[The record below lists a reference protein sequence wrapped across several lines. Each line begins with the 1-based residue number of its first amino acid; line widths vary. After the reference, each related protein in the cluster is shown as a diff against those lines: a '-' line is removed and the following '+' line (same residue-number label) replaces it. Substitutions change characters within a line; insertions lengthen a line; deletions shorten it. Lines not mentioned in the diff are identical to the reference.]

1 MSNFL
6 DPEILIPLIAM
17 AVLLVGSGLC
27 AASEAALFFL
37 SQEELQAFQRSPKAS
52 EQRVVAI
59 LKDPDLLLTALLFW
73 NLIINLSIFALG
85 VFISERLIEK
95 DQRTAAGIVS
105 LVTLVA
111 VICIGD
117 VFPKTTAVLFR
128 TRFACFVSLP
138 VSLAVRSFVPFSP
151 AFKAMTRS
159 LRRMF
164 WPEVEKEKYLSPE
177 DLEQAIDNTESDSVV
192 VHQERQVLHNILDIS
207 EIAVEEIMR
216 PRGSYQTHVPP
227 IRAAQLHLRDEHCDY
242 LVVASANSEDIEGVI
257 TLATVFSLPTEHI
270 ESVAEPVIHV
280 PWCAKVA
287 NVLQKME
294 DDDCSLASVLNEFG
308 ETIGIVTYDDIIDTI
323 LASDPSRSRR
333 LMHREPILEV
343 APGRLHVDGITSL
356 RFLSHRLNID
366 YDHDK
371 EEHVTV
377 AGLFHQQLERIPVVG
392 DECHWRGFD
401 LRVIESPRRGFICV
415 LIAPQEPSE

>member
-1 MSNFL
+1 MAIFL

-17 AVLLVGSGLC
+17 ACLLVGSGLC

-37 SQEELQAFQRSPKAS
+37 SQEELQAFQRSPKPS
-52 EQRVVAI
+52 EQRVVAL
-59 LKDPDLLLTALLFW
+59 LKDSDLLLTALLFW

-85 VFISERLIEK
+85 VFISEQLVHQ
-95 DQRTAAGIVS
+95 DHRTAAGIVS
-105 LVTLVA
+105 LSTLVA
-111 VICIGD
+111 VICFGD
-117 VFPKTTAVLFR
+117 VFPKTAAVLFR
-128 TRFACFVSLP
+128 KRFARMVSFP
-138 VSLAVRSFVPFSP
+138 VSLAVRSFIPFSP

-164 WPEVEKEKYLSPE
+164 WPEVEKEKYISPE
-177 DLEQAIDNTESDSVV
+177 DLEQAIDNTEADLLV

-227 IRAAQLHLRDEHCDY
+227 IRATQLHRRDEHCDY
-242 LVVASANSEDIEGVI
+242 LIVASPNSEDIEGVI
-257 TLATVFSLPTEHI
+257 TLATVVSLPTEHI
-270 ESVAEPVIHV
+270 EAVAEPVIHV

-287 NVLQKME
+287 NLLQKME
-294 DDDCSLASVLNEFG
+294 DDGCSLASVLNEFG

-323 LASDPSRSRR
+323 LASDPSRGRR

-366 YDHDK
+366 YDHD
-371 EEHVTV
+371 EEEQVTV
-377 AGLFHQQLERIPVVG
+377 AGLFHQHLERIPDVG
-392 DECHWRGFD
+392 DQCHWRGFE
-401 LRVIESPRRGFICV
+401 LRVIESPRRGFIRV
-415 LIAPQEPSE
+415 LVAAQETSE

>member
-1 MSNFL
+1 MSIFL
-6 DPEILIPLIAM
+6 DPEILILLATM
-17 AVLLVGSGLC
+17 ACLLVGSGLC
-27 AASEAALFFL
+27 SASEAALFFL
-37 SQEELQAFQRSPKAS
+37 SQEELQAFQRSSKPS
-52 EQRVVAI
+52 EQRVVAL
-59 LKDPDLLLTALLFW
+59 LKDSDLLLTALLFW
-73 NLIINLSIFALG
+73 NLVINLSIFAMG
-85 VFISERLIEK
+85 VVISERLVAK
-95 DQRTAAGIVS
+95 DQRAAAGALGI
-105 LVTLVA
+105 VTLVA
-111 VICIGD
+111 VISFGE
-117 VFPKTTAVLFR
+117 VLPKTTAVLFR
-128 TRFACFVSLP
+128 KSFARLVSLP
-138 VSLAVRSFVPFSP
+138 ISLMVRSFVPFSP
-151 AFKAMTRS
+151 AFKALTRS

-164 WPEVEKEKYLSPE
+164 WPDVEKEKYISPE
-177 DLEQAIDNTESDSVV
+177 DLEQAIDNTEADSVV

-242 LVVASANSEDIEGVI
+242 LIVASPNSEDIDGVV
-257 TLATVFSLPTEHI
+257 TLATVVSLPTEHI

-294 DDDCSLASVLNEFG
+294 DDGCSLASVLNEFG

-323 LASDPSRSRR
+323 LASDPSKGRR
-333 LMHREPILEV
+333 LMHREPILEI

-366 YDHDK
+366 YDHDE

-377 AGLFHQQLERIPVVG
+377 AGLFHQQLERIPEVG
-392 DECHWRGFD
+392 DQCHWRGFE
-401 LRVIESPRRGFICV
+401 LRVIESPRRGFIRV
-415 LIAPQEPSE
+415 LIAPHEPSE